1 MSKPINEYIL
11 ITGVVGEDVHVTG
24 IRIMEHALRTEGF
37 QVHSLGIH
45 NTVEA
50 FVDAAK
56 QHGADAIMVS
66 SLCGHASILVDKMR
80 QTCVDAGIG
89 DIHLCLGGQLVIHEE
104 PWEETRERFEKMGFD
119 RVYPPFILPAEAIA
133 LLKHDLHIV
142 KPSTQNQEA
151 QR

>member
-1 MSKPINEYIL
+1 MSKSINEYTL

-50 FVDAAK
+50 FVEAAVK
-56 QHGADAIMVS
+56 YQADAIMVS
-66 SLCGHASILVDKMR
+66 SLCGHASILVDTMR
-80 QTCVDAGIG
+80 QACVEAQIG

-119 RVYPPFILPAEAIA
+119 RVYPPFIMPTEAIS
-133 LLKHDLHIV
+133 LLKEDLHIV
-142 KPSTQNQEA
+142 EPTKQDEEA
-151 QR
+151 RR

>member
-1 MSKPINEYIL
+1 MSKSINEYTL

-50 FVDAAK
+50 FVEAAVMH
-56 QHGADAIMVS
+56 QADAIMVS
-66 SLCGHASILVDKMR
+66 SLCGHASILVDIMR
-80 QTCVDAGIG
+80 QACVEAQIG

-119 RVYPPFILPAEAIA
+119 RVYPPFIMPTEAIS
-133 LLKHDLHIV
+133 LLKEDLHIV
-142 KPSTQNQEA
+142 EPTKQDEEA
-151 QR
+151 RR